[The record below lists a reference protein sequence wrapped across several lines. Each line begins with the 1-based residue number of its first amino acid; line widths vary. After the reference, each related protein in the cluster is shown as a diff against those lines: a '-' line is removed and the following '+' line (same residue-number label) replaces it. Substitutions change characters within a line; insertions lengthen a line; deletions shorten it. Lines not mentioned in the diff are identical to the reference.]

1 MPAQDFIGVTGPE
14 YEMDV
19 ERGHIRKFAHAMSA
33 PLTEFVDGRN
43 PVIPATYLVSTAYT
57 WGYSLERPR
66 GTALQQIDHD
76 LTVSLHAEESFQF
89 HGGLPRG
96 GDRFIC
102 RASLEDVKIKSGGRG
117 GDLTFLTLLTEYRD
131 QQGKLAVEQR
141 STSVTTAHAP
151 SDAGWEVELPDYDP
165 DYPSSDPA
173 DYFAALERSDWNQ
186 LLQGKGPGR
195 IDAGPLLMRD
205 IVRFQG
211 VVGEDDALHH
221 DQVWARKNK
230 YPSVF
235 GLGTHQASLLAGY
248 AAHWLDPTAVRQYRA
263 RFRNIIWPGEVLCYE
278 GTVAQKY
285 HDPENGNRM
294 VDLDLRCTRVNGE
307 ILVEVLMTLEF
318 EVTD

>member
-33 PLTEFVDGRN
+33 PVAEFISGRN

-89 HGGLPRG
+89 HGAIPRG

-102 RASLEDVKIKSGGRG
+102 CASLEDVKVKSGGRG

-141 STSVTTAHAP
+141 STSVTTAQAP
-151 SDAGWEVELPDYDP
+151 ADGGWDLELPNYDP
-165 DYPSSDPA
+165 DYPSSDPS
-173 DYFAALERSDWNQ
+173 DYFTALERSDWNH
-186 LLQGKGPGR
+186 LEPGKGPGR
-195 IDAGPLLMRD
+195 IEAGPLLMRD

-221 DQVWARKNK
+221 DHAWARKNK
-230 YPSVF
+230 YPSNF

-248 AAHWLDPTAVRQYRA
+248 AAHWLDPMAVRHYRA
-263 RFRNIIWPGEVLCYE
+263 RFRNIIWPGDLLCYE
-278 GTVAQKY
+278 GRVAQKY
-285 HDPENGNRM
+285 LDPENGNRM
-294 VDLDLRCTRVNGE
+294 VDLDLNCTRVNGE
-307 ILVEVLMTLEF
+307 ILVEVRMTLEF
-318 EVTD
+318 EAAD